1 VTEPPT
7 REPGATEPR
16 LRELAEEG
24 AFDLPLPGGG
34 ATRDRFG
41 ALRRFGVEDLSV
53 GRLAE
58 AHADGLAIKAEA
70 GLLHDP
76 RVLLGVWASGGPRNQ
91 VVAEPVSGGWRLTG
105 RRDYCSGATLLDQA
119 LVTVDVDGEQQLLV
133 GVDLGRPE
141 LIVDLTTWR
150 TPALAATATATVTFD
165 GVFVPRDA
173 AVGEPGFY
181 VRRPG
186 FWAGSVGV
194 AAVWAGGADGVLS
207 AMRAAVGDDP
217 HALAHLGAAE
227 VMSWTMSA
235 ALLAAADEID
245 ADPLDLSGA
254 GAVRALT
261 VRHVVER
268 SCLRIIDR
276 AARALGPGPLVA
288 DAAYAQRVADV
299 QLYVRQGHAERD
311 LEAIGR
317 ATTDAARAASGSP
330 PAPSAP

>member
-1 VTEPPT
+1 MTAPT
-7 REPGATEPR
+7 PREPGTTEAR
-16 LRELAEEG
+16 LRELADEG

-34 ATRDRFG
+34 ATRERFRALRSFG
-41 ALRRFGVEDLSV
+41 AEDLSV

-70 GLLHDP
+70 GIAHDP
-76 RVLLGVWASGGPRNQ
+76 RVLLGVWASGGPQNQ
-91 VVAEPVSGGWRLTG
+91 VVAEPVSGGWRLSG
-105 RRDYCSGATLLDQA
+105 RRAYCSGASLLDQA
-119 LVTVDVDGEQQLLV
+119 LVTVDVDGEEEQLLV
-133 GVDLGRPE
+133 GVDLGRPG

-150 TPALAATATATVTFD
+150 TSALAATATATVTFD
-165 GVFVPRDA
+165 RPFVPRDA
-173 AVGEPGFY
+173 AVGDPGFY

-194 AAVWAGGADGVLS
+194 AAVWAGGADGIVS
-207 AMRAAVGDDP
+207 AMRTAVDDDP

-227 VMSWTMSA
+227 VTSWTMSA

-245 ADPLDLSGA
+245 ADPLDASGA
-254 GAVRALT
+254 GAVRALA
-261 VRHVVER
+261 VRHLVER
-268 SCLRIIDR
+268 SCREIIDR

-288 DAAYAQRVADV
+288 DAGYAQRVADV

-317 ATTDAARAASGSP
+317 ATIDADRAASASP
-330 PAPSAP
+330 PAP